1 VIQFIAFYGLVVLA
15 VGLVGWAFF
24 SSHTFP
30 IRPGWALS
38 LAGAAIL
45 LASLLLLPWIVAD
58 PPEVRAENLA
68 WLQTKP
74 NPWWPARAMIAIREK
89 KLPNPFETFDLQ
101 GYLCDSPERKHWCAL
116 LENHT
121 RLSGCQLLLRAPAFS
136 LLFTIT
142 LWGRSVLGI
151 VVLLAGIAL
160 PFFGVEDRDG
170 LASKV
175 LCGLAAV
182 LLVLALFQ
190 IPGTDTLGLRQQFKL
205 DYINLLA
212 GVRTGGGMWWSL
224 AALAV
229 IVAGFAVE
237 EIDLF

>member
-1 VIQFIAFYGLVVLA
+1 VIQIIAFYGLVVLA

-38 LAGAAIL
+38 LAGAVIL
-45 LASLLLLPWIVAD
+45 IASLLLLPWITAD

-68 WLQTKP
+68 WLQTEP

-101 GYLCDSPERKHWCAL
+101 GYLCDSPERKRWCAL
-116 LENHT
+116 LEDHT
-121 RLSGCQLLLRAPAFS
+121 SLSGCQLLLKAPAFS
-136 LLFTIT
+136 LPFTIT
-142 LWGRSVLGI
+142 LWGRLVLGI
-151 VVLLAGIAL
+151 VVLLIGIAL
-160 PFFGVEDRDG
+160 PLLGVEDG
-170 LASKV
+170 GGIVSKV
-175 LCGLAAV
+175 LSGLATV
-182 LLVLALFQ
+182 FLVLALLQ
-190 IPGTDTLGLRQQFKL
+190 IPGADTLGLRQEFKL

-224 AALAV
+224 TALAV

-237 EIDLF
+237 ETDLF